1 MFGKGDKYD
10 DRFEVTY
17 EQGKLTVYKIIRDK
31 ETGVNYFYH
40 AAGYGMAVTPLLDKE
55 GKPVVTID

>member
-1 MFGKGDKYD
+1 MFGKGDKRD

-17 EQGKLTVYKIIRDK
+17 EQGKMTIYKIIRDK
-31 ETGVNYFYH
+31 ETGVNYLYH
-40 AAGYGMAVTPLLDKE
+40 AADYGIAITPLLDKD

>member
-1 MFGKGDKYD
+1 MFGKNDNYD
-10 DRFEVTY
+10 DRFEVIY

-40 AAGYGMAVTPLLDKE
+40 AAGYGMAVTPLLDKD
-55 GKPVVTID
+55 GKVVVTID

>member
-1 MFGKGDKYD
+1 MFGKRDNYD

-17 EQGKLTVYKIIRDK
+17 EQGKLSIYKIIRDR
-31 ETGVNYFYH
+31 ETGVNYLYH
-40 AAGYGMAVTPLLDKE
+40 AAGYGMSITPLLDNE

>member
-1 MFGKGDKYD
+1 MFGKGLKEDE
-10 DRFEVTY
+10 RFEVVY
-17 EQGKLTVYKIIRDK
+17 EQGKLAIYKIIRDK

-40 AAGYGMAVTPLLDKE
+40 AAGYGMAVTPLLDKD